1 MTTETKRIQ
10 AVSNA
15 VGRIRKIEKEM
26 GANYDGLEKIRDE
39 LIDLT
44 RNKSLFT
51 RDHFPLSE
59 SGESAIYRLSE
70 DQDHRFALY
79 GSVGAAGKSVP
90 PHNHTTWAVI
100 VGVHGDELNRFYEQ
114 ISGQAKPGH
123 AVLEE
128 TGRFV
133 VQHGNGVCFMPNDI
147 HSIST
152 YNTGP
157 TLHLHMYGLALDH
170 LDKRLV
176 FDQKA
181 QKADFMPLK
190 TDIHTPLS

>member
-1 MTTETKRIQ
+1 MTTETKKIQ

-26 GANYDGLEKIRDE
+26 GAKYDGLEKIRDE
-39 LIDLT
+39 LVDLT
-44 RNKSLFT
+44 RDKSLFP
-51 RDHFPLSE
+51 RDHFPLSA

-70 DQDHRFALY
+70 DEDHRFALY

-90 PHNHTTWAVI
+90 PHNHTTWAVV

-114 ISGQAKPGH
+114 ISGQAKPGY
-123 AVLEE
+123 ALLEE
-128 TGRFV
+128 TGRFI
-133 VQHGNGVCFMPNDI
+133 VQHGNGVFFMPNDV

-152 YNTGP
+152 DDTGP
-157 TLHLHMYGLALDH
+157 TLHLHMYGLALDD

-190 TDIHTPLS
+190 TNIHTPIS